1 MIIDRPATA
10 SRQPD
15 GIYLGM
21 VSQAI
26 QTKSRINGGDQI
38 EITITLNSRQKTR
51 VWINQSAKGIQTL
64 LDVGIAIER
73 EDGKI
78 EIREENHLVGVVVQ
92 RGKGLLVPASA
103 VVKMNPSLEPL
114 FNQVALRASFK

>member
-10 SRQPD
+10 TRQPD

-26 QTKSRINGGDQI
+26 QTKSRINGGAQI

-51 VWINQSAKGIQTL
+51 VWVNQTSKGIQTL
-64 LDVGIAIER
+64 LDTGIAIER
-73 EDGKI
+73 DDGKI
-78 EIREENHLVGVVVQ
+78 EIRESNHLVGVVVQ